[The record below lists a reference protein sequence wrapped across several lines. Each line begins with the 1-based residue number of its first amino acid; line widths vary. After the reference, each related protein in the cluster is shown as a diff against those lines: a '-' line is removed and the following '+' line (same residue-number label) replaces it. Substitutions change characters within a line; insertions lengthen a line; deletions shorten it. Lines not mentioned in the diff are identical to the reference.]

1 MNKESPKSS
10 NYIYQFISYLF
21 HPAFVPAVAMFFLLF
36 VYQGADIIIPQGKNQ
51 LWFIT
56 ACFSTILFPLLVV
69 FLMWRLQFINSIK
82 LETQQERYV
91 PLIASMLFY
100 FWAFWVFHKSLA
112 APAWIQVFL
121 LGMFLGVVLL
131 FLVNLFLKLSM
142 HTAAWSG
149 LLTFALLMQIFA
161 KNPHTVFLI
170 LVGLILSAVISS
182 RIKLQAH
189 TKKEIIAGIL
199 VGFLAMLISFG
210 ISKI

>member
-1 MNKESPKSS
+1 MNKEIQKPS
-10 NYIYQFISYLF
+10 NFIFQIISYLF

-36 VYQGADIIIPQGKNQ
+36 IYQGVDVVIPAGKNQ

-69 FLMWRLQFINSIK
+69 FLMWKLQFINSIK

-91 PLIASMLFY
+91 PLISAMLFY

-149 LLTFALLMQIFA
+149 LLTFTLLMQLFA

-170 LVGLILSAVISS
+170 LVSLILSSVISS
-182 RIKLQAH
+182 RLKLQAH
-189 TKKEIIAGIL
+189 TKKEIIAGAI
-199 VGFLAMLISFG
+199 VGFLSMLLAFG
-210 ISKI
+210 ISKL

>member
-1 MNKESPKSS
+1 MKNKLATT
-10 NYIYQFISYLF
+10 ISYLF

-161 KNPHTVFLI
+161 KNPNTVFLI
-170 LVGLILSAVISS
+170 LVGLVLSAVISS

-199 VGFLAMLISFG
+199 VGFLAMLIAFG